1 MLHQNRAKRGPTTNY
16 IPENFLPDFFQLVIW
31 GQEHDCRIIPEASD
45 RDFLNCQPDST
56 TTATSLCEGEA
67 IPKCVDLFNISADT
81 KFKLDPIPLQTVSR
95 HMVFKTITSNDLK
108 KVDLAE
114 LDMKRLN
121 QAIEI

>member
-1 MLHQNRAKRGPTTNY
+1 MLHQNRAKRGPTNY
-16 IPENFLPDFFQLVIW
+16 IPENFLPYFFHLVIW
-31 GQEHDCRIIPEASD
+31 GHEHDCRIIPEASD
-45 RDFLNCQPDST
+45 RDFFICQPGSP
-56 TTATSLCEGEA
+56 TATSLCEGEA
-67 IPKCVDLFNISADT
+67 IPKCVGILNIRADT

-95 HMVFKTITSNDLK
+95 PMVFKTITSNDLK